1 MAGGVGSRFWPMST
15 PEYPK
20 QFVDVLGRG
29 MSMIQ
34 MTVERFAPLCPIENM
49 WVVTSADYEALVRE
63 QLPQLPVENIL
74 LEPAMRNTAPCIAYA
89 CWKIR
94 QKNPS
99 ANVVVTPADALVV
112 DVDDFRKVIGRAL
125 EFTAAGHR
133 IVTVG
138 IRPTRPETGYGYI
151 EIAGHAGN
159 DGVAH
164 DGVCNDGGGSVNDGV
179 AHDGADNDG
188 GGSVNDGVAH
198 DGADNDGGGSVNDCV
213 AHDGADNDG
222 GGSCNDGVANDG
234 ADNDGG
240 GSGNDGV
247 ANDGADNDGAGSVND
262 GVAHDGADNDGVDND
277 GGGSV
282 NDGVAH
288 DGADNDGVDNDG
300 AGSVNDGVAHD
311 GADNDGGGS
320 GNDGVA
326 HDGVANDGV
335 ANDGVGNDGGGSG
348 NDGVAH
354 DGADNDGADV
364 TPDLIGSPIK
374 VDSFREK
381 PALEVAKEYLA
392 AGNYLW
398 NAGIFVWNIDTIV
411 ESLRAF
417 VPELAAKMDRM
428 SEVFFTPSER
438 EVVGDIFPT
447 CEKISIDYAVM
458 EKADYIYTIPGDFGW
473 SDVGTWGSLWTLL
486 SHDEDGNAVVGE
498 NVHLNDCRGCI
509 VHAPGAES
517 VVLQGLENSIVVERD
532 GRLLVCKLS
541 EEQRI
546 KDFVK

>member
-1 MAGGVGSRFWPMST
+1 MRNNNHIVIMAGGVGSRFWPMST

-125 EFTAAGHR
+125 AFTAAGHR

-151 EIAGHAGN
+151 EIAGQAGN

-164 DGVCNDGGGSVNDGV
+164 DGADNEGAGSVNDGVGNDGGGSVNDGV
-179 AHDGADNDG
+179 AHDG
-188 GGSVNDGVAH
+188 V
-198 DGADNDGGGSVNDCV
+198 
-213 AHDGADNDG
+213 
-222 GGSCNDGVANDG
+222 
-234 ADNDGG
+234 DNDGG

-247 ANDGADNDGAGSVND
+247 ANDGADNDG
-262 GVAHDGADNDGVDND
+262 
-277 GGGSV
+277 GGSC
-282 NDGVAH
+282 
-288 DGADNDGVDNDG
+288 
-300 AGSVNDGVAHD
+300 NDGVAHD

-320 GNDGVA
+320 GNDGV
-326 HDGVANDGV
+326 GNDGGGSV
-335 ANDGVGNDGGGSG
+335 NDGVGNDG
-348 NDGVAH
+348 
-354 DGADNDGADV
+354 ADNDDADV
-364 TPDLIGSPIK
+364 TPDLIGSPLK

-381 PALEVAKEYLA
+381 PALEVARQYLA

-417 VPELAAKMDRM
+417 VPGLAAKMDIM
-428 SEVFFTPSER
+428 SESFFTPSER
-438 EVVGDIFPT
+438 EIVGNVFPT

-486 SHDEDGNAVVGE
+486 QHDENDNAVVGD
-498 NVHLNDCRGCI
+498 NVHLNDCSGCI
-509 VHAPGAES
+509 VHAPGSKS
-517 VVLQGLENSIVVERD
+517 VVLQGLEDSIVVERD
-532 GRLLVCKLS
+532 GRLLICKLS

-546 KDFVK
+546 KDFKK

>member
-49 WVVTSADYEALVRE
+49 WVVTSAAYEALVRE

-112 DVDDFRKVIGRAL
+112 DVDDFRKVIGSAL

-151 EIAGHAGN
+151 EIAGQAGN
-159 DGVAH
+159 
-164 DGVCNDGGGSVNDGV
+164 
-179 AHDGADNDG
+179 
-188 GGSVNDGVAH
+188 
-198 DGADNDGGGSVNDCV
+198 
-213 AHDGADNDG
+213 
-222 GGSCNDGVANDG
+222 
-234 ADNDGG
+234 
-240 GSGNDGV
+240 
-247 ANDGADNDGAGSVND
+247 
-262 GVAHDGADNDGVDND
+262 
-277 GGGSV
+277 
-282 NDGVAH
+282 
-288 DGADNDGVDNDG
+288 
-300 AGSVNDGVAHD
+300 
-311 GADNDGGGS
+311 
-320 GNDGVA
+320 
-326 HDGVANDGV
+326 DGVANDGV
-335 ANDGVGNDGGGSG
+335 ANDGVGNDGIG
-348 NDGVAH
+348 NDGA
-354 DGADNDGADV
+354 GNDGADV
-364 TPDLIGSPIK
+364 TPGLTGSPLK
-374 VDSFREK
+374 VDSFKEK
-381 PALEVAKEYLA
+381 PALEVARQYLA

-417 VPELAAKMDRM
+417 VPELAAKMDIM
-428 SEVFFTPSER
+428 SESFFTPSER
-438 EVVGDIFPT
+438 KVVGDIFPT

-486 SHDEDGNAVVGE
+486 SHDEDGNAVVGG

-517 VVLQGLENSIVVERD
+517 VVLQGLEDSIVVERD

>member
-1 MAGGVGSRFWPMST
+1 MRNNNHIVIMAGGVGSRFWPMST

-34 MTVERFAPLCPIENM
+34 MTVERFAPLCPIENI

-151 EIAGHAGN
+151 EIAGQAGN
-159 DGVAH
+159 DGV
-164 DGVCNDGGGSVNDGV
+164 GNDG
-179 AHDGADNDG
+179 A
-188 GGSVNDGVAH
+188 
-198 DGADNDGGGSVNDCV
+198 
-213 AHDGADNDG
+213 
-222 GGSCNDGVANDG
+222 GSCNDGVANDG
-234 ADNDGG
+234 ADNDGAGSGNDGIGNDGG
-240 GSGNDGV
+240 GSCNDGV
-247 ANDGADNDGAGSVND
+247 ANDGVVND
-262 GVAHDGADNDGVDND
+262 GVAHDGADNDG
-277 GGGSV
+277 S
-282 NDGVAH
+282 
-288 DGADNDGVDNDG
+288 
-300 AGSVNDGVAHD
+300 
-311 GADNDGGGS
+311 
-320 GNDGVA
+320 
-326 HDGVANDGV
+326 
-335 ANDGVGNDGGGSG
+335 
-348 NDGVAH
+348 
-354 DGADNDGADV
+354 DV
-364 TPDLIGSPIK
+364 TPDLIGSPLK

-381 PALEVAKEYLA
+381 PALEVARQYLA

-417 VPELAAKMDRM
+417 VPELAAKMDEM
-428 SEVFFTPSER
+428 SSSFFTPSER

-517 VVLQGLENSIVVERD
+517 VVLQGLEDSIVVERD

>member
-49 WVVTSADYEALVRE
+49 WVVTSAAYEALVRE

-151 EIAGHAGN
+151 EIAGQAG
-159 DGVAH
+159 
-164 DGVCNDGGGSVNDGV
+164 NDGV

-188 GGSVNDGVAH
+188 GCSVNDGVA
-198 DGADNDGGGSVNDCV
+198 
-213 AHDGADNDG
+213 
-222 GGSCNDGVANDG
+222 NDGVANDG
-234 ADNDGG
+234 AGSGNDGVAHDGVDNDGG

-247 ANDGADNDGAGSVND
+247 ANDG
-262 GVAHDGADNDGVDND
+262 VA
-277 GGGSV
+277 
-282 NDGVAH
+282 
-288 DGADNDGVDNDG
+288 
-300 AGSVNDGVAHD
+300 
-311 GADNDGGGS
+311 
-320 GNDGVA
+320 
-326 HDGVANDGV
+326 
-335 ANDGVGNDGGGSG
+335 
-348 NDGVAH
+348 
-354 DGADNDGADV
+354 NDGADV
-364 TPDLIGSPIK
+364 TPGLTGSPLK
-374 VDSFREK
+374 VDSFKEK
-381 PALEVAKEYLA
+381 PALEVARQYLA

-417 VPELAAKMDRM
+417 VPDLAAKMDIM
-428 SEVFFTPSER
+428 SESFFTPSER
-438 EVVGDIFPT
+438 KIVGDIFPT

-517 VVLQGLENSIVVERD
+517 VVLQGLEDSIVVERD